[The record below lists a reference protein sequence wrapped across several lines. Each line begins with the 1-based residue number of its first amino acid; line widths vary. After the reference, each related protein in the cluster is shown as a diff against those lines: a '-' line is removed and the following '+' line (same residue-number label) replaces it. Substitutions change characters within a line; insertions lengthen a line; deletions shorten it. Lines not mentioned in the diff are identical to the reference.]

1 MSTGIFRDSSLHFIN
16 TIQETKQ
23 TKKLDFS
30 RRNILCRIR
39 LRWRVQPIKRARLT
53 QKRFDLEIRNNLL
66 ATLKAAT
73 TCLPG
78 WPRMVKKNLPSFF
91 WKFSIAIR
99 FRPIQNRR
107 QFLQLHYSL
116 LKFNFKMPIQFR
128 ESVSKAHF
136 GECKPYLQISIT
148 YLSCQLI
155 HRTKIDNVLQSA
167 TSRFF

>member
-73 TCLPG
+73 TCLPAWMTKNG
-78 WPRMVKKNLPSFF
+78 QKKSSEFF
-91 WKFSIAIR
+91 
-99 FRPIQNRR
+99 
-107 QFLQLHYSL
+107 Y
-116 LKFNFKMPIQFR
+116 
-128 ESVSKAHF
+128 
-136 GECKPYLQISIT
+136 
-148 YLSCQLI
+148 
-155 HRTKIDNVLQSA
+155 D
-167 TSRFF
+167 

>member
-73 TCLPG
+73 TCLPACLDDQE
-78 WPRMVKKNLPSFF
+78 WSKKIFLVFFGNFRLPLDFV
-91 WKFSIAIR
+91 R
-99 FRPIQNRR
+99 F
-107 QFLQLHYSL
+107 
-116 LKFNFKMPIQFR
+116 
-128 ESVSKAHF
+128 
-136 GECKPYLQISIT
+136 
-148 YLSCQLI
+148 
-155 HRTKIDNVLQSA
+155 KIDVN
-167 TSRFF
+167 FCNCIIHY

>member
-73 TCLPG
+73 TCLPACLDDQE
-78 WPRMVKKNLPSFF
+78 WSKKIFRVFLRLDFV
-91 WKFSIAIR
+91 R
-99 FRPIQNRR
+99 F
-107 QFLQLHYSL
+107 
-116 LKFNFKMPIQFR
+116 
-128 ESVSKAHF
+128 
-136 GECKPYLQISIT
+136 
-148 YLSCQLI
+148 
-155 HRTKIDNVLQSA
+155 KIDVNFCNCKTRPL
-167 TSRFF
+167 